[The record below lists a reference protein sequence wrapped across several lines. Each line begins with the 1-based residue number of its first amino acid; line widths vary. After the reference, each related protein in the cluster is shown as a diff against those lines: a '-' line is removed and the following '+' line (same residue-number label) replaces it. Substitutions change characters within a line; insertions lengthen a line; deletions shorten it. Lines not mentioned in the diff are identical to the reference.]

1 MVDFKKQSEFA
12 VEEEEA
18 VKVERGLQVD
28 IDRWGCIGRRQLAY
42 KFQLLIICLYVAQ
55 IRTEKRGRVMNI

>member
-1 MVDFKKQSEFA
+1 VADFKKQSEFV

-18 VKVERGLQVD
+18 VNVERGN
-28 IDRWGCIGRRQLAY
+28 IDRWGCIGRRQFAY

-55 IRTEKRGRVMNI
+55 IRTEKWEGCEYIN